1 MNKRIRFLLASIAIA
16 LALPLAALAAQPDR
30 NKTPT
35 AFSTFDRNRDGK
47 ITLTE
52 YTATMKA
59 TPGEATAPSRF
70 ASLDQNGDGSL
81 SKEEF
86 AAGTEKKAKKKKKA

>member
-16 LALPLAALAAQPDR
+16 LALPYTALAAQPDHK
-30 NKTPT
+30 KTPT

-47 ITLTE
+47 ITLAE
-52 YTATMKA
+52 YTATMKT

-70 ASLDQNGDGSL
+70 AALDQNGDGAL

-86 AAGTEKKAKKKKKA
+86 AAGAEKKAKKKKET

>member
-1 MNKRIRFLLASIAIA
+1 MNKRIHLLLASVVLA
-16 LALPLAALAAQPDR
+16 LALPLTALAAQPDS

-52 YTATMKA
+52 YSTTLKNS
-59 TPGEATAPSRF
+59 PGEATAPSRF
-70 ASLDQNGDGSL
+70 ASLDQNGDGAL

-86 AAGTEKKAKKKKKA
+86 AAGAEKKAKKKKET

>member
-1 MNKRIRFLLASIAIA
+1 MNKQIRFLLTSIVIA
-16 LALPLAALAAQPDR
+16 LAFPFTALAAQPER
-30 NKTPT
+30 KKTPT

-52 YTATMKA
+52 YITTMKNS
-59 TPGEATAPSRF
+59 PGEATASSRF
-70 ASLDQNGDGSL
+70 ASLDQNGDDAL

-86 AAGTEKKAKKKKKA
+86 AAGAEKKTKKKKEN